1 MTGAGKRNR
10 PAVLQE
16 IARGGVAGV
25 IAVVYQVAY
34 ATVIF
39 SGQLTELMAPASC
52 PPLGC
57 FGGDR
62 AVVLAR
68 AISLMLFGTAA
79 VSLIVAFTSS
89 YRRVI
94 AVPQGVPAV
103 ILSIMATSLAIQMD
117 TSAVGLEIF
126 ATVVATLMLSSVLA
140 GILFWLLGRFR
151 LGRLVRY
158 IPYPVIGGFLAGS
171 GLLFIVGGLG
181 LMIDRSIDVTSASAL
196 LETKALVL
204 WVPGVILGA
213 ILLVVHR
220 GWGHLLG
227 LPLTL
232 IAAVGAFHLAFEL
245 NVPLLENLQRSE
257 LLLGRLPDGTL
268 WHPDQVA
275 SMFDRAHWSMMWD
288 QMGDIGA
295 LILVSV
301 IALLVSCTGIELS
314 AWRDLELNR
323 ELRAAGLANT
333 LAGLGGSQVGYHDPS
348 LSMLSSTGEQTDSR
362 IPGIIVA
369 LIAVGAM
376 LAGGAVL
383 PLLPR
388 PVLGGLLVFL
398 GLIFIYDWVL
408 SGWRQHAVSDY
419 VLILTIALA
428 IVIFGVLEGVTLGV
442 LLAAILFTTNY
453 SRINVVRQSLAG
465 DEIESNVDRPIE
477 ERQILREQADRI
489 HVMKLQGFIFFGTA
503 HRLFEQVKSR
513 VIGSDE
519 PSVRFLILD
528 FRRVIRIDSS
538 AQNSLIKILRLTQA
552 EDVQLI
558 LTNLSTELQQTVTKV
573 AQAYGLQSA
582 FRSFPDLDHGLERC
596 EEQLLAA
603 ATADADQGPQSFND
617 WLAKQLGGVDI
628 ADSLT
633 GYMETMN
640 VPSGAAVVR
649 QGEPSDAIYLLQ
661 SGQLHAQLELDDG
674 QSVRLRS
681 MRVGAIVGEIGLL
694 LDTDR
699 STSVLASEPST
710 VLKLSAKALEIMEDR
725 DPDVAQAF
733 HRFVMRTL
741 ADRLVDNARVI
752 RALSD

>member
-1 MTGAGKRNR
+1 MMGLGERNR
-10 PAVLQE
+10 AAVLQE
-16 IARGGVAGV
+16 IARGGVAGA

-62 AVVLAR
+62 AVVLAQ

-79 VSLIVAFTSS
+79 ISLVTAFRSS

-103 ILSIMATSLAIQMD
+103 ILSVMATTLVTQMND
-117 TSAVGLEIF
+117 TAVGLEIF

-140 GILFWLLGRFR
+140 GGLFWLLGRFR

-171 GLLFIVGGLG
+171 GLLFVLGGLG
-181 LMIDRSIDVTSASAL
+181 LMIDRAIGVTSASAL
-196 LETKALVL
+196 LDPEALVL
-204 WVPGVILGA
+204 WIPGVILGV

-232 IAAVGAFHLAFEL
+232 IAAIGTFHLAFEL
-245 NVPLLENLQRSE
+245 NVPLVADLQRSD

-268 WHPDQVA
+268 WHPEQVA
-275 SMFDRAHWSMMWD
+275 SIFDRAHWSMMGG
-288 QMGDIGA
+288 QIGDIGA

-314 AWRDLELNR
+314 AWRDLELDR
-323 ELRAAGLANT
+323 ELRAAGLANA

-348 LSMLSSTGEQTDSR
+348 LSTLSSTGKQTDSR
-362 IPGIIVA
+362 IPGVTVA

-376 LAGGAVL
+376 LVGGAVL

-408 SGWRQHAVSDY
+408 SGWRDHATSDY
-419 VLILTIALA
+419 LLILTIALV
-428 IVIFGVLEGVTLGV
+428 IVIFGVLEGVALGIV
-442 LLAAILFTTNY
+442 LAAILFTTNY

-477 ERQILREQADRI
+477 ERRTLREHAERI

-503 HRLFEQVKSR
+503 HRLFEQVKAR
-513 VIGSDE
+513 VKGASD

-538 AQNSLIKILRLTQA
+538 AENSLIKILRLSQT
-552 EDVQLI
+552 EDVKLI
-558 LTNLSTELQQTVTKV
+558 LTNLSRELQQTVTKA
-573 AQAYGLQSA
+573 AQSYGLERA
-582 FRSFPDLDHGLERC
+582 IEIYPDLDRGLEHC
-596 EEQLLAA
+596 EEKLLADPGA
-603 ATADADQGPQSFND
+603 QVDQGPQFFD
-617 WLAKQLGGVDI
+617 EWLAKQLGGAEL
-628 ADSLT
+628 ADRLAR
-633 GYMETMN
+633 YMETMD
-640 VPSGAAVVR
+640 VASGTAVVR
-649 QGEPSDAIYLLQ
+649 QGEPSDALYVLQ
-661 SGQLHAQLELDDG
+661 SGQLHAQLELDNG

-681 MRVGAIVGEIGLL
+681 MRAGAIVGEIGML
-694 LDTDR
+694 LDSHR

-710 VLKLSAKALEIMEDR
+710 VLKLSADTMRSMEDQ
-725 DPDVAQAF
+725 DPIVAQAF

-741 ADRLVDNARVI
+741 AERLVDNARVI
-752 RALSD
+752 QALSD

>member
-1 MTGAGKRNR
+1 MTGLGERNR
-10 PAVLQE
+10 PAILPE
-16 IARGGVAGV
+16 IARGSVAGV

-62 AVVLAR
+62 AVVLAQ
-68 AISLMLFGTAA
+68 AISLMLFGTVAI
-79 VSLIVAFTSS
+79 SLVTTFSSS

-103 ILSIMATSLAIQMD
+103 ILSVMATTLVTRMD
-117 TSAVGLEIF
+117 DSAVGLEIF
-126 ATVVATLMLSSVLA
+126 ATVVATLVLSSVLA
-140 GILFWLLGRFR
+140 GVLFWLLGRFR

-171 GLLFIVGGLG
+171 GLLFVLGGLG
-181 LMIDRSIDVTSASAL
+181 LMIDRTVGVTSASAL
-196 LETKALVL
+196 LDPEALVL
-204 WVPGVILGA
+204 WIPGVVLGV

-232 IAAVGAFHLAFEL
+232 IAAIGAFHLAFEL
-245 NVPLLENLQRSE
+245 NVPLIADLQRSD

-275 SMFDRAHWSMMWD
+275 SIFDRAHWSMMGG
-288 QMGDIGA
+288 QIGNIGA

-314 AWRDLELNR
+314 ARRDLELDR
-323 ELRAAGLANT
+323 ELRAAGLANA

-348 LSMLSSTGEQTDSR
+348 LSTLSASGERTDSR

-369 LIAVGAM
+369 LVAVGAM
-376 LAGGAVL
+376 LVGGAAL

-408 SGWRQHAVSDY
+408 STWRQHATSDHL
-419 VLILTIALA
+419 LILTIALV
-428 IVIFGVLEGVTLGV
+428 IVIFGVLEGVALGIV
-442 LLAAILFTTNY
+442 LAAILFTTNY

-465 DEIESNVDRPIE
+465 DEIESNVDRSIE
-477 ERQILREQADRI
+477 ERRILREQADQI

-513 VIGSDE
+513 VRGASE
-519 PSVRFLILD
+519 PPPRFLILD

-538 AQNSLIKILRLTQA
+538 AQNSLIKILRLAQA
-552 EDVQLI
+552 EDVNLI
-558 LTNLSTELQQTVTKV
+558 LTNLSRQLQQTVTEA
-573 AQAYGLQSA
+573 AQSYGLASA
-582 FRSFPDLDHGLERC
+582 FQSFPDLDHGLEHC
-596 EEQLLAA
+596 EEWLLA
-603 ATADADQGPQSFND
+603 DPGVDSDQSSQSFD
-617 WLAKQLGGVDI
+617 EWLARQLGGNELVDRL
-628 ADSLT
+628 AR
-633 GYMETMN
+633 YMETIE
-640 VPSGAAVVR
+640 VPHGAALVH
-649 QGEPSDAIYLLQ
+649 QGEASDAMYLLK

-681 MRVGAIVGEIGLL
+681 MRAGAIVGEIGLL

-710 VLKLSAKALEIMEDR
+710 VLKLSAEALELMEDR

-741 ADRLVDNARVI
+741 AERLVDNARVI

>member
-1 MTGAGKRNR
+1 MTGLGQRNR
-10 PAVLQE
+10 AAVLQE

-39 SGQLTELMAPASC
+39 SGQLTELMAPATC

-62 AVVLAR
+62 AVVLAQ
-68 AISLMLFGTAA
+68 AISLMLFGTVAI
-79 VSLIVAFTSS
+79 SLVTAFRSS

-103 ILSIMATSLAIQMD
+103 ILSVMATTLVTQMNEA
-117 TSAVGLEIF
+117 AVGLEIF

-140 GILFWLLGRFR
+140 GGLFWLLGRFR

-171 GLLFIVGGLG
+171 GLLFVMGGLG
-181 LMIDRSIDVTSASAL
+181 LMIDRAIGVASVSAL
-196 LETKALVL
+196 LDADALVL
-204 WVPGVILGA
+204 WIPGVVLGV

-232 IAAVGAFHLAFEL
+232 IAAIGTFHLAFEL
-245 NVPLLENLQRSE
+245 NLPLLADLQRSE

-275 SMFDRAHWSMMWD
+275 SIFDRAHWAMLGG
-288 QMGDIGA
+288 QIGDIGA

-314 AWRDLELNR
+314 ARRDLELDR

-348 LSMLSSTGEQTDSR
+348 LSTLSPTAERTNSR
-362 IPGIIVA
+362 IPGITVA

-376 LAGGAVL
+376 LVGGAVL

-408 SGWRQHAVSDY
+408 SGWRDHATSDY
-419 VLILTIALA
+419 LLIVTIALV
-428 IVIFGVLEGVTLGV
+428 IVIFGVLEGVALGIV
-442 LLAAILFTTNY
+442 LAAILFTTNY

-477 ERQILREQADRI
+477 ERRTLRAHADCI

-503 HRLFEQVKSR
+503 HRLFEQVKER
-513 VIGSDE
+513 VTRASE

-538 AQNSLIKILRLTQA
+538 AENSLIKILRLTRA
-552 EDVQLI
+552 EEVNLV
-558 LTNLSTELQQTVTKV
+558 LTNLSRELQQTVSE
-573 AQAYGLQSA
+573 AARAYGLESA
-582 FRSFPDLDHGLERC
+582 FQSFLDLDHGLEHC
-596 EEQLLAA
+596 EERLLADLN
-603 ATADADQGPQSFND
+603 ADADPGPQSVHE
-617 WLAKQLGGVDI
+617 WLAKQLGSPEL
-628 ADSLT
+628 ARRFA
-633 GYMETMN
+633 GYMETID
-640 VPSGAAVVR
+640 VPRGAALIR
-649 QGEPSDAIYLLQ
+649 QGEPSDAVYLLQ

-674 QSVRLRS
+674 PSVRLRS
-681 MRVGAIVGEIGLL
+681 MRAGAVVGEIGLL
-694 LDTDR
+694 LDTAR
-699 STSVLASEPST
+699 STSVLASESSR
-710 VLKLSAKALEIMEDR
+710 VLKLTATALRTMEAR

-741 ADRLVDNARVI
+741 AERLVDNARVI
-752 RALSD
+752 QALSD